1 MTRCSKHPDPSNQF
15 KLLRRDHARTLLEIY
30 LARGTDPP
38 KRKQAWEIEIAPA
51 SRTPSRSADPRTRS
65 IAATTRNA
73 FALASSLA
81 FSDLSSPALLI
92 SAEVG
97 LSFKKF
103 VSVREIYMEVARSK

>member
-1 MTRCSKHPDPSNQF
+1 MTGCSKHPDPSNQF

-30 LARGTDPP
+30 VTRGTDPP

-73 FALASSLA
+73 FFFLPRLLRSL
-81 FSDLSSPALLI
+81 FSGVVDLCGSGF
-92 SAEVG
+92 E
-97 LSFKKF
+97 FYKKF